1 MSVIDPLAR
10 HLEHFVYGRVCALS
24 DLLHP
29 DRGGSTVPN
38 ELASALAESQ
48 SRPDRR

>member
-1 MSVIDPLAR
+1 MIPFGTAIMAR
-10 HLEHFVYGRVCALS
+10 DMTAMAG
-24 DLLHP
+24 LLHP

-38 ELASALAESQ
+38 ELASALAESE